1 MTYVRLLKNNVSSLS
16 IKIRYDSTLIDLCL
30 DFVQQKSVFFLDC
43 AQLMSRL
50 FLPKMCM
57 FWFRAHNKKILNR
70 RNLVKN
76 TICSTSK
83 VDT

>member
-16 IKIRYDSTLIDLCL
+16 IKVRYDLTLLDLLL
-30 DFVQQKSVFFLDC
+30 DFVEQNSVFILDC

-57 FWFRAHNKKILNR
+57 FRLHAQNKKFLDR
-70 RNLVKN
+70 RIFVKN